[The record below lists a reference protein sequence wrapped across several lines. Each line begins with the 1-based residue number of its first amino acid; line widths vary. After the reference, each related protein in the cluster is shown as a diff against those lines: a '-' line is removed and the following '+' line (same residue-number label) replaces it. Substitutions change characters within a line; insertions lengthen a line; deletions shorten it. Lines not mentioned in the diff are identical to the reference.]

1 MALRNETIEEIRKRA
16 DIVSLISS
24 YIPITK
30 KGRNYFCVCPFHSDT
45 NPSMSIS
52 QEKQIYKCFSCGA
65 AGNVFTFVQEYEKVS
80 FIESV
85 KIVANFVGIDISSE
99 IEQNEKQ
106 ISSAEKRMFE
116 LISEANEF
124 YKYNLET
131 QEGLKG
137 KEYLEKRELDEN
149 TRSKFQ
155 VGFSLNDGTKTIQYL
170 MKKGYS
176 IDEIINSGIALETN
190 GNLTDRFKGRLI
202 FPLSNLDGK
211 VVGFSGRKI
220 DNADVAKYV
229 NSPETKIFI
238 KGNCLYNYYI
248 AKQEAKKLGFIYIVE
263 GFMDVIAL
271 SKIGINNVVAIMG
284 TSFTENQIKAIKRLN
299 VKVIMALDNDD
310 AGQDATFKIVNEL
323 EKMNI
328 QVSIVAK
335 DKNGKDLDEILKIGS
350 DKVVTYLN
358 NQLTPFDF
366 KISYQFSKINT
377 ENYDEKKDF
386 VKRIAA
392 YYLNRKSDDLDK
404 DYYISKLVSLTGFSY
419 NAIKTLLSEK
429 KIEKKEYKKVSPLIV
444 KKPDRYEWAEKNILS
459 QMLYDT
465 KSIRYY
471 IDNLNFL
478 YNDKYRI
485 IAKYVINYY
494 YDNNRISENDILSRV
509 DDSTLRGIITDLI
522 YENDLQKSFDIRYF
536 DMIRLEKP
544 LSIEIGK
551 LQNQIEITD
560 NEEEKLKLFR
570 IKMDKMKE
578 LQKLK
583 DNFLKGGN

>member
-137 KEYLEKRELDEN
+137 KEYLEKRELDEI
-149 TRSKFQ
+149 TRNKFQ

-176 IDEIINSGIALETN
+176 IDEIINSGIALELN
-190 GNLTDRFKGRLI
+190 GKLTDRFKGRLI

-248 AKQEAKKLGFIYIVE
+248 AKQEAKKLGFLYIVE

-299 VKVIMALDNDD
+299 VKVVMALDNDD
-310 AGQDATFKIVNEL
+310 AGQDATFKIISEL
-323 EKMNI
+323 EKLHI
-328 QVSIVAK
+328 QVSVVAK
-335 DKNGKDLDEILKIGS
+335 DKNGKDLDELLKLGK
-350 DKVVTYLN
+350 DKVLSYLN
-358 NQLTPFDF
+358 NQFSPFDF
-366 KISYQFSKINT
+366 KTSYQFSKINN

-386 VKRIAA
+386 VKKIAS
-392 YYLNRKSDDLDK
+392 YYMSNQSDDLDK
-404 DYYISKLVSLTGFSY
+404 DYCISRLVSLTGFSY
-419 NAIKTLLSEK
+419 NAIKSMLDSDK
-429 KIEKKEYKKVSPLIV
+429 PVKKVYKRFTNIV
-444 KKPDRYEWAEKNILS
+444 VRKPDRYEWAEKNILS

-465 KSIRYY
+465 KAIRYY

-494 YDNNRISENDILSRV
+494 YDNNRISENDLLSKV
-509 DDSTLRGIITDLI
+509 DDPALRGIITDLI

-560 NEEEKLKLFR
+560 NEEEKIKLHN

-578 LQKLK
+578 LKKLK
-583 DNFLKGGN
+583 DSFLKGGN

>member
-24 YIPITK
+24 YIPVTK

-65 AGNVFTFVQEYEKVS
+65 GGNVFTFVQEYEKVS

-99 IEQNEKQ
+99 IEDTEKK
-106 ISSAEKRMFE
+106 ISSGEKRLFE
-116 LISEANEF
+116 LINEANEF

-131 QEGLKG
+131 EEGLKG
-137 KEYLEKRELDEN
+137 KEYLEKRELDEV
-149 TRSKFQ
+149 TRNKFQ
-155 VGFSLNDGTKTIQYL
+155 IGFSLNDGTKTIQYL
-170 MKKGYS
+170 MKKGFS
-176 IDEIINSGIALETN
+176 IDEIISSGIALETN
-190 GNLTDRFKGRLI
+190 GKLTDRFKGRLI
-202 FPLSNLDGK
+202 FPLANLDGK

-220 DNADVAKYV
+220 DNADIAKYV
-229 NSPETKIFI
+229 NSPETNIFI

-248 AKQEAKKLGFIYIVE
+248 AKQEAKKLGYIYIVE

-310 AGQDATFKIVNEL
+310 AGQDATFKIINEL
-323 EKMNI
+323 EKQHI
-328 QVSIVAK
+328 SISVVTK
-335 DKNGKDLDEILKIGS
+335 DKNGKDLDELLKIGK
-350 DKVVTYLN
+350 DKVISYLN
-358 NQLTPFDF
+358 NQLSPFDF

-377 ENYDEKKDF
+377 ENYEEKKEF
-386 VKRIAA
+386 VKRIAG
-392 YYLNRKSDDLDK
+392 YYMTSNSDDLDK

-419 NAIKTLLSEK
+419 NAIKSLLGDKKEEK
-429 KIEKKEYKKVSPLIV
+429 KVFKRTNPLIV

-465 KSIRYY
+465 KAIRYY

-494 YDNNRISENDILSRV
+494 YDNNRISENDLLSRI
-509 DDSTLRGIITDLI
+509 DDPVLRSIVTDLI
-522 YENDLQKSFDIRYF
+522 YENDLQKSFDVQYF
-536 DMIRLEKP
+536 DVIRLEKP
-544 LSIEIGK
+544 LSSEIGR
-551 LQNQIEITD
+551 LQTQIEITD
-560 NEEEKLKLFR
+560 NEDEKLRLYNLKNEKLN
-570 IKMDKMKE
+570 E

-583 DNFLKGGN
+583 DKFLKGGN

>member
-419 NAIKTLLSEK
+419 NAIKTLLSDK